1 MSRAMD
7 QGRGTYGV
15 RTRASSVLS
24 CFNLSFSHNQASMW
38 AWVGMVWA
46 QFEIQQPK
54 PKPHSP
60 IVYSEETRRSHDQA
74 RKGAAIAEDTGIAQ
88 RDRSFQ
94 SS

>member
-7 QGRGTYGV
+7 QGRGTYVLGPV
-15 RTRASSVLS
+15 RFCHASTFLFLTTWYP
-24 CFNLSFSHNQASMW
+24 CGRG
-38 AWVGMVWA
+38 WVWLWA

-60 IVYSEETRRSHDQA
+60 IFYSVETRRSHDQA
-74 RKGAAIAEDTGIAQ
+74 QKGAAITEVTGIAQ